1 MRSAMQTA
9 KKYLAMCGN
18 IVLEHENE
26 TRFCVEILFQLLNR
40 QTCLTESL
48 DDRIKEVRK
57 YYTEENG
64 PESIRYIPV
73 TELVAPRTIDFRNW
87 NYVVVDGL
95 YYTYL
100 YVQNTVQESRPMA
113 VTVDQCR

>member
-1 MRSAMQTA
+1 MRSAVQTA

-26 TRFCVEILFQLLNR
+26 TRFCVEILYQLLNR

-48 DDRIKEVRK
+48 NDRIKEVRK

-64 PESIRYIPV
+64 PEVYDIF
-73 TELVAPRTIDFRNW
+73 L
-87 NYVVVDGL
+87 
-95 YYTYL
+95 
-100 YVQNTVQESRPMA
+100 
-113 VTVDQCR
+113 

>member
-1 MRSAMQTA
+1 MQTA

-100 YVQNTVQESRPMA
+100 YVQKYRSRVPA
-113 VTVDQCR
+113 GWLSLLINCR